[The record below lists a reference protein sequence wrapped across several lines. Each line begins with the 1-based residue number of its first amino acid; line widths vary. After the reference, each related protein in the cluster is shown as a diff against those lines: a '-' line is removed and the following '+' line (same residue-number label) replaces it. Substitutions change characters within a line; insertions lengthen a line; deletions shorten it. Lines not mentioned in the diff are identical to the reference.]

1 MCSGKWPKDHSNV
14 IGPSAISKTKSDE
27 SQVKFFLL
35 ALLRTSHLDDVTQA
49 ELVLHGATL

>member
-1 MCSGKWPKDHSNV
+1 MCSEKWPKDHSNV